1 MRFAVSCALGALLV
15 SACLL
20 DREEVSDH
28 HPEHQHV
35 NVAPELPRLR
45 SSALSRLET
54 ATLSRRSAMS
64 TDLGTDISARVT
76 GSRRITQKL
85 LLLGATGN
93 EPSYQSAKA
102 ALDRLGVPYQ
112 AVLVNNETVTDAL
125 LSDGVSKCHFSGVIV
140 ATGGLGLD
148 NNGVWE
154 SGMTPAEWQS
164 LADFE
169 GACSAREVV
178 WYGWPGAE
186 FGLSVSGSF
195 DSNATVV
202 GQLTAAG
209 KTMFTRLRD
218 TAQIPYKHAYGYRA
232 SVIGA
237 TTKPLVQATDGGVLV
252 ATHVGADGRESLIST
267 VDASPYLTH
276 AIALEYE
283 LVRWVTRGMFI
294 GKKRAYLS
302 AQIDDIFLANDMWSV
317 ATHAND
323 SSIQFRINGVDLS
336 SFINWQRARKLTL
349 PPGSTFITDMAFNG
363 IGSKASE
370 YADISLTVA
379 TILSGTNLRW
389 LNHTWDHDN
398 MDAMSRAA
406 AKAEVAQNCQLAKN
420 VLRLNGFSCTD
431 LVTPDMS
438 GLLNANAVNGMLDA
452 GARFVVSD
460 TSITEA
466 LRPANPGSNPS
477 FNVGRP
483 NPINGALY
491 QIPRH
496 PTSIFYDVATPAA
509 AIDEYNTIYR
519 AYYGRDLSYDELLDK
534 DSEFGLYYL
543 LQGDIDPLMFHQAN
557 LHKYGATNR
566 TLYGD
571 WVDAVVAKYLR
582 LFDAP
587 ILSPSQN
594 AIGAEMIARGKL
606 NACNVTA
613 TIVEVAGSRSL
624 ELSSTNACVVPITG
638 INASS
643 AGTVEVY
650 AGEPTTY
657 VSLTPNVVRS
667 VTPGL
672 ITVP

>member
-1 MRFAVSCALGALLV
+1 MRFTVVSCALGVLLF
-15 SACLL
+15 SACL

-45 SSALSRLET
+45 STPLSRLET
-54 ATLSRRSAMS
+54 ATLSRKSAMVS
-64 TDLGTDISARVT
+64 ELGTDISARVS
-76 GSRRITQKL
+76 GSRRITQKI

-112 AVLVNNETVTDAL
+112 AVLVNNETVTDAM

-186 FGLSVSGSF
+186 FGLAVTSSF
-195 DSNATVV
+195 DSNASVV
-202 GQLTAAG
+202 GELTAAG

-218 TAQIPYKHAYGYRA
+218 TALIPYKHAYGYRA
-232 SVIGA
+232 SVIDA
-237 TTKPLVQATDGGVLV
+237 TTTPLVQATDGGVLV
-252 ATHVGADGRESLIST
+252 ATHVGVDGRESLIST

-294 GKKRAYLS
+294 GKKRTYLT
-302 AQIDDIFLANDMWSV
+302 AQIDDIFLANDMWSL
-317 ATHAND
+317 ATHHND
-323 SSIQFRINGVDLS
+323 SAIQYRITGSDLL
-336 SFINWQRARKLTL
+336 SFATWQKTRKQTM
-349 PPGSTFITDMAFNG
+349 PAGSTFITEMAFNG
-363 IGSKASE
+363 VGTLTSE
-370 YADISLTVA
+370 YPDTSLLLSA
-379 TILSGTNLRW
+379 RLSGSAFRW

-398 MDAMSRAA
+398 MDAMTRSDART
-406 AKAEVAQNCQLAKN
+406 EVAKNCALAKQTYK
-420 VLRLNGFSCTD
+420 LHGFNCGD

-438 GLLNANAVNGMLDA
+438 GLLNADAVNGMVDA
-452 GARFVVSD
+452 GVKFVVSD
-460 TSITEA
+460 TSFTEA

-496 PTSIFYDVATPAA
+496 PTSIFYDVSTPEMET
-509 AIDEYNTIYR
+509 DEYNTIYR
-519 AYYGRDLSYDELLDK
+519 TYYGRDLSYEEVLDK

-557 LHKYGATNR
+557 LKKYGPTNR

-571 WVDAVVAKYLR
+571 WVDAVVTKYLR

-587 ILSPSQN
+587 ILSPSQGQ
-594 AIGAEMIARGKL
+594 IGNEMIARGKL
-606 NACNVTA
+606 NNCNVTA

-624 ELSSTNACVVPITG
+624 ELQSTNACVVPITG
-638 INASS
+638 INAAT

-657 VSLTPNVVRS
+657 VSLMPGVVRS

-672 ITVP
+672 VTVP